1 MVLWSENT
9 YFFSCRIRFRV
20 CIQPERFSHLL
31 SMVVFL
37 DISLAGTSTQLGRGG
52 CGSFLHHTAAIIV
65 VVFLDI
71 SLAGTSTVQL
81 ERGGCGSFLYLT
93 AAIIVVVSLD
103 NSLAGTSKQLGRG
116 GCGSFLHLKGCW
128 GGGGAAILC
137 FNRFMTGKPHTV

>member
-52 CGSFLHHTAAIIV
+52 YGSFLHHTAAIIV
-65 VVFLDI
+65 VVF
-71 SLAGTSTVQL
+71 
-81 ERGGCGSFLYLT
+81 
-93 AAIIVVVSLD
+93 LD

-116 GCGSFLHLKGCW
+116 GCGSW
-128 GGGGAAILC
+128 GGGAAVLC